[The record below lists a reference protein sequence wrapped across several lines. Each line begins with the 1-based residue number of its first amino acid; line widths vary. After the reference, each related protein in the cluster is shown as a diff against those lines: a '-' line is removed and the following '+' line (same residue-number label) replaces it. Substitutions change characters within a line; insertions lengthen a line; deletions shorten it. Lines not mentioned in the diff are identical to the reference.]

1 MKVIILTGEPF
12 PNGMAATN
20 RIKCYAHAIKEGGID
35 CEVLIFRRTE
45 VYGKQP
51 KNVDGQGTFEG
62 ILFRFIGGTPLRGSH
77 AIIRQ
82 LNDRVDA
89 WRTKKYLNRN
99 LQKGDVLFFYMG
111 EYVKL
116 MLRFMSIA
124 RKKGAFCVQNLDEL
138 PYGTSAET
146 KRAIQLRKTTLEQQ
160 LPKIDGVISISDAL
174 FDLAKRHTRPSCKHI
189 KVPIMV
195 EYNRYCIKESLQP
208 EIPYIFHAGTLSQ
221 QKDGI
226 LGMLEA
232 FGMAK
237 KKLNKPI
244 KYILTGNIETS
255 SHPEELRQII
265 QKYNLEDSVEFVGYL
280 NRDQI
285 REYLANATL
294 VISNRPKS
302 QQDYYGFST
311 KVGEY
316 LASGTPL
323 LMTNWGEA
331 VNWLE
336 NGRSAYI
343 IEPEDTD
350 ALADAIVHV
359 FTHPEESKQIGI
371 TGQEVCRQCFDY
383 RNWSKPIVDFF
394 NQLGN

>member
-1 MKVIILTGEPF
+1 MKVYILTGEPF

-20 RIKCYAHAIKEGGID
+20 RIKCYARAIKEGGLD

-45 VYGKQP
+45 VYGQLP
-51 KNVDGQGTFEG
+51 KNTAGQGTFEG
-62 ILFRFIGGTPLRGSH
+62 IPFRFIGGTPLRGSNV
-77 AIIRQ
+77 IIRQ
-82 LNDRVDA
+82 LNDRHDV
-89 WRTKKYLNRN
+89 WQTKNYLIRS
-99 LQKGDVLFFYMG
+99 LQKGDILFFFMG
-111 EYVKL
+111 AYVKL

-124 RKKGAFCVQNLDEL
+124 RNKGAFCVRDLCEL
-138 PYGTSAET
+138 PYGTGAET
-146 KRAIQLRKTTLEQQ
+146 KKAIQLRKTTLELQ
-160 LPKIDGVISISDAL
+160 LPNLDGVISISNAL
-174 FDLAKRHTRPSCKHI
+174 LDLAKRYTRQSCKHI

-195 EYNRYCIKESLQP
+195 EYNKYYIKKSHQP
-208 EIPYIFHAGTLSQ
+208 EIPYIFHAGTLYQ

-237 KKLNKPI
+237 QRLKKTI
-244 KYILTGNIETS
+244 KYVLTSNIEAS
-255 SHPEELRQII
+255 SHPKKIRQII

-280 NRDQI
+280 NQDQI
-285 REYLANATL
+285 KEYLASATL

-336 NGRSAYI
+336 NEKSALI
-343 IEPEDTD
+343 VEAEDTK
-350 ALADAIVHV
+350 ALADAIVHI
-359 FTHPEESKQIGI
+359 FTHPDESKQIGI
-371 TGQEVCRQCFDY
+371 AGQEVCRQCFDY
-383 RNWSKPIVDFF
+383 RNWSTPLVEFM
-394 NQLGN
+394 NQLGK

>member
-20 RIKCYAHAIKEGGID
+20 RIRCYARAIKEGGID

-45 VYGKQP
+45 VHGQLP
-51 KNVDGQGTFEG
+51 KNTGGQGSFEG
-62 ILFRFIGGTPLRGSH
+62 IPFRFIGGTPLRGSNV
-77 AIIRQ
+77 IIRQ
-82 LNDRVDA
+82 LNDRLDL
-89 WRTKKYLNRN
+89 WRTTKYLSRN
-99 LQKGDVLFFYMG
+99 LEKGDILFFYMG
-111 EYVKL
+111 GYVNL

-124 RKKGAFCVQNLDEL
+124 KNKGAYCVRDLCEL
-138 PYGTSAET
+138 PYGTGVET
-146 KRAIQLRKTTLEQQ
+146 KKAIRLRKKTLEKQ
-160 LPKIDGVISISDAL
+160 LPKLDGVISISDAL
-174 FDLAKRHTRPSCKHI
+174 LDLAKRYTRESCKHI

-195 EYNRYCIKESLQP
+195 EFNKYCIKKSYQP
-208 EIPYIFHAGTLSQ
+208 EIPYIFHAGTLYQ

-237 KKLNKPI
+237 QRLDKPM
-244 KYILTGNIETS
+244 KYILTSNIEAS
-255 SHPEELRQII
+255 SHPKELRQII

-285 REYLANATL
+285 REYLASAML

-302 QQDYYGFST
+302 QQDYYAFST

-316 LASGTPL
+316 LASRTPL

-336 NGRSAYI
+336 NEKSAFI
-343 IEPEDTD
+343 VEAEETT
-350 ALADAIVHV
+350 ALADAIVYIYS
-359 FTHPEESKQIGI
+359 HPDESKQIGI
-371 TGQEVCRQCFDY
+371 AGQEVCRQCFDY
-383 RNWSKPIVDFF
+383 HRWSTPLVEFI
-394 NQLGN
+394 NQLGK